1 MPNITYP
8 NQRLVKIH
16 RESAKTDFLGIKN
29 ENWQAASRDLGAH
42 ALQLYLYLASNAN
55 NYTSALSPV
64 AVRQAIGMARSTY
77 HDQFHKLVDKGY
89 LVPGTG
95 NTYDFYEVPQ
105 TAAQTRNI
113 TSAGGEDF
121 EECPRTDSTGSPG
134 GHTVLPED
142 REINNN
148 TLTPN
153 NELINNSNPIP
164 EETTIHV
171 PEVKEIIIKRPKAE
185 GKERPK
191 PVQEPKQMEFIF

>member
-1 MPNITYP
+1 MPHITFP

-89 LVPGTG
+89 LIPGTG

-105 TAAQTRNI
+105 TATQTRI
-113 TSAGGEDF
+113 MSGVGGQSFVESTSHGELVRPDGQ
-121 EECPRTDSTGSPG
+121 S
-134 GHTVLPED
+134 VLSGD
-142 REINNN
+142 IEINNTDIPTN
-148 TLTPN
+148 GT
-153 NELINNSNPIP
+153 INNNNPI
-164 EETTIHV
+164 EIFV
-171 PEVKEIIIKRPKAE
+171 PKVKEITIPRPKVE
-185 GKERPK
+185 GKDRPK
-191 PVQEPKQMEFIF
+191 PAEEPQKMEFVF

>member
-1 MPNITYP
+1 MPNITFP

-95 NTYDFYEVPQ
+95 NTYDFYEAPQ
-105 TAAQTRNI
+105 TATQTQNM
-113 TSAGGEDF
+113 SSVGGQDF
-121 EECPRTDSTGSPG
+121 EASPRLVEADVPD

-142 REINNN
+142 REINNTITTN
-148 TLTPN
+148 GV
-153 NELINNSNPIP
+153 INNNNPNP
-164 EETTIHV
+164 EGTTIYV
-171 PEVKEIIIKRPKAE
+171 PEVKEIVIPRPKAE
-185 GKERPK
+185 GRDRPK

>member
-1 MPNITYP
+1 MPPITFP
-8 NQRLVKIH
+8 NQRMVRVH
-16 RESAKTDFLGIKN
+16 REAAKSDFLGIKN

-105 TAAQTRNI
+105 TATQTRI
-113 TSAGGEDF
+113 MSSVGGQSFVE
-121 EECPRTDSTGSPG
+121 SPNHG
-134 GHTVLPED
+134 EPARPDGQNVLSGD
-142 REINNN
+142 IEINNTDIPTN
-148 TLTPN
+148 GI
-153 NELINNSNPIP
+153 INNSNPEGMEIYIP
-164 EETTIHV
+164 KQ
-171 PEVKEIIIKRPKAE
+171 KEIVIKRPVAE
-185 GKERPK
+185 GKDRPK
-191 PVQEPKQMEFIF
+191 PVQEPKQEVFIF

>member
-1 MPNITYP
+1 MPSITYP
-8 NQRLVKIH
+8 NQRLVRIH

-95 NTYDFYEVPQ
+95 NTFDFYEVPQ
-105 TAAQTRNI
+105 TAAKTRI
-113 TSAGGEDF
+113 MSSVGGQDF
-121 EECPRTDSTGSPG
+121 TEHPSHGETASSDGQI
-134 GHTVLPED
+134 VLP
-142 REINNN
+142 
-148 TLTPN
+148 
-153 NELINNSNPIP
+153 
-164 EETTIHV
+164 
-171 PEVKEIIIKRPKAE
+171 
-185 GKERPK
+185 
-191 PVQEPKQMEFIF
+191 

>member
-77 HDQFHKLVDKGY
+77 HDQFRKLVDKGY

-95 NTYDFYEVPQ
+95 NTYDFYEVPR
-105 TAAQTRNI
+105 TATQTRI
-113 TSAGGEDF
+113 MSSAGGQNFTESPSRG
-121 EECPRTDSTGSPG
+121 EPARPG
-134 GHTVLPED
+134 GQSVLPED
-142 REINNN
+142 IEINNTDKPTN
-148 TLTPN
+148 GS
-153 NELINNSNPIP
+153 INNSNPIEIYLP
-164 EETTIHV
+164 K
-171 PEVKEIIIKRPKAE
+171 VKEITIPRPKAE
-185 GKERPK
+185 GKDRPK
-191 PVQEPKQMEFIF
+191 PAEEPQKMEFVF

>member
-1 MPNITYP
+1 MPNITFP

-105 TAAQTRNI
+105 TATQTRI
-113 TSAGGEDF
+113 MSGVGGQSFVESTSHGELARPDGQ
-121 EECPRTDSTGSPG
+121 S
-134 GHTVLPED
+134 VLSGD
-142 REINNN
+142 IEINN
-148 TLTPN
+148 TDIPN
-153 NELINNSNPIP
+153 NGAINNNNPEGMEIYIP
-164 EETTIHV
+164 
-171 PEVKEIIIKRPKAE
+171 KQREIVIKRPVAE
-185 GKERPK
+185 GKDRPK
-191 PVQEPKQMEFIF
+191 PVQEPKQEVFIF